1 MDKPPS
7 LRSYFTLTD
16 ISTVKVNC
24 LTDRQTDRHQ
34 YNGLFSR
41 TTWASRHQ
49 KDYTI
54 LDFNEAKM
62 TGWQWHQLDHMQI
75 VCTSLQ
81 TDNHASTLSFN
92 FFTAW
97 IS

>member
-41 TTWASRHQ
+41 TTWVSRHQ
-49 KDYTI
+49 KGEI
-54 LDFNEAKM
+54 SLDFNEARDD
-62 TGWQWHQLDHMQI
+62 GLA
-75 VCTSLQ
+75 V
-81 TDNHASTLSFN
+81 ASVVPYASHLHLTQDS
-92 FFTAW
+92 
-97 IS
+97 